1 MSDAEK
7 LDQNEDA
14 SEREALDDLDVGDDA
29 EKVIGGRISCP
40 CEGGEI
46 HRQK

>member
-7 LDQNEDA
+7 MDQSDDE
-14 SEREALDDLDVGDDA
+14 SERQALEDLDVGDDA

-40 CEGGEI
+40 CEGGEF
-46 HRQK
+46 HRQA